1 MEEDPMLNTLSSL
14 LKVEKKKK
22 SNQKNNQTT
31 NTKTRQT
38 KKGWF
43 LRFRRTQSQNHP
55 SGVTSSA
62 FICTF
67 SAKGKHGVAS
77 CWSCFTCP
85 GNHFPQ
91 WELYPVKE
99 IGLVNT
105 KAVCSALTASP
116 ERKNEVLLSSQR
128 LLYAKKCLE
137 NQQKRWIMSSRC
149 WQLSKTLHTNILL
162 YWESWERLW
171 LQKVEA
177 LVCLAG
183 TQRNHSEPEL
193 EFHYGPKYIHYIH
206 KVYVQIHTLK

>member
-1 MEEDPMLNTLSSL
+1 MLNTLSSL

-105 KAVCSALTASP
+105 KAVCNALTASP

-128 LLYAKKCLE
+128 LLYAKNALRISKNDESCHHDVG
-137 NQQKRWIMSSRC
+137 SSQRLC
-149 WQLSKTLHTNILL
+149 IQI
-162 YWESWERLW
+162 YYFIESPEKGSGCRRL
-171 LQKVEA
+171 K
-177 LVCLAG
+177 
-183 TQRNHSEPEL
+183 H
-193 EFHYGPKYIHYIH
+193 
-206 KVYVQIHTLK
+206 